1 MLNIARRKHK
11 PKTLSIAMM
20 SYRCLALVFL
30 SSSVLSSTVWK
41 SDDASR
47 GHDTALSMESDL
59 TLSEAFLDYLVHEYG
74 TNGKLSGRE
83 LGNLLVSL
91 KSGGADLQLN
101 GGFADYD
108 GGKETDR
115 GEIGLIKSTEPPA
128 DSKDLREY
136 GSPAESNS
144 LLLGIQKN
152 PTGSGIRN
160 RIRSGIETIQD
171 ATSDDAEEDETGD
184 EKDMDDGLLFEGI
197 WLHRIAR
204 SADHEDHHGEQN
216 LTHLTP
222 PTKAETWGYGF
233 LCVTVISAC
242 SLLGAFVIPLI
253 RKQFFQSLL
262 MFLIC
267 LAVGSLS
274 GGALMHLIPEATGN
288 HPELTERLKS
298 LVVIGGIYL
307 FFLTERFINIM
318 TMRRKRRSQGKATAG
333 ESTDILTLHSV
344 TIKDDHSQR
353 ERILQPAKEA
363 AYGNPGYQD
372 DHEITSGDNS
382 KGTLVVESSLQNEQV
397 VQANVEN
404 NNTVKSE
411 HPVHVHGHKGH
422 AHTELATDDGIAS
435 VAYMIIL
442 GDGLH
447 NFIDGLAIG
456 AAFSVAVV
464 RGISICI
471 AIICEEFPHEL
482 GDFAI
487 LLNAGMPVKRA
498 LFLNF
503 LSACMCY
510 LGLVFGVLLSELA
523 QGASWI
529 FAIAGGMF
537 LYISLVD
544 MLPEINTAEEKE
556 KDVTSASQAKTF
568 ILQNLGLLTGWGIMF
583 VLGVYEHELNNLLQ

>member
-1 MLNIARRKHK
+1 MLNIARHIHK
-11 PKTLSIAMM
+11 PKTLSVAMM
-20 SYRCLALVFL
+20 YYSCLPLVFL
-30 SSSVLSSTVWK
+30 SSTVLTSTVWK
-41 SDDASR
+41 TDDASR
-47 GHDTALSMESDL
+47 GHDTALSMQSDL

-101 GGFADYD
+101 GGYADYD

-115 GEIGLIKSTEPPA
+115 GEIGLIKSTKPPA

-136 GSPAESNS
+136 GAPAESNS
-144 LLLGIQKN
+144 LLLGIQQN
-152 PTGSGIRN
+152 TTGSAIRN
-160 RIRSGIETIQD
+160 RKRSGIETIQD

-184 EKDMDDGLLFEGI
+184 EKDMDDGLLFERM

-216 LTHLTP
+216 LTNLTP

-242 SLLGAFVIPLI
+242 SLLGAFVIPLL
-253 RKQFFQSLL
+253 RKEFFQSLL

-307 FFLTERFINIM
+307 FFLTERFIKIM
-318 TMRRKRRSQGKATAG
+318 TMRRKTRFQGKATGNSAG
-333 ESTDILTLHSV
+333 ESTDILTMHSV
-344 TIKDDHSQR
+344 SIKDDHSQR
-353 ERILQPAKEA
+353 EELF
-363 AYGNPGYQD
+363 NPPNRQ
-372 DHEITSGDNS
+372 HTV
-382 KGTLVVESSLQNEQV
+382 LNEQV
-397 VQANVEN
+397 VEVNVGN
-404 NNTVKSE
+404 NNTNVKSE
-411 HPVHVHGHKGH
+411 HHVHVHGHKGH
-422 AHTELATDDGIAS
+422 AHTELATDEGIAS

-471 AIICEEFPHEL
+471 AIICEEIPHEL

-503 LSACMCY
+503 LSACSCY
-510 LGLVFGVLLSELA
+510 LGLVCGVLLSELA